1 MIYGLKNNIFLNVK
15 SCSLEKFTDL
25 QRKVQYV
32 VSNRLQIS
40 TEQKIIL
47 QNRVIFIV
55 MTERFFN
62 LTVYGRD
69 SQYLE
74 RFTKAEEK
82 Y

>member
-1 MIYGLKNNIFLNVK
+1 
-15 SCSLEKFTDL
+15 LEKFADL

-40 TEQKIIL
+40 TEPKIIF
-47 QNRVIFIV
+47 QNTVIFIV

-62 LTVYGRD
+62 PTVYGRD
-69 SQYLE
+69 SHHLE
-74 RFTKAEEK
+74 IFTKAGEK

>member
-1 MIYGLKNNIFLNVK
+1 MIYGLKNNIFLDVK
-15 SCSLEKFTDL
+15 TCSLEKFADL
-25 QRKVQYV
+25 QRKVQYLF
-32 VSNRLQIS
+32 SNRLQIP
-40 TEQKIIL
+40 TEPKIL
-47 QNRVIFIV
+47 FQNTVIFIV

-69 SQYLE
+69 SHHFE

>member
-1 MIYGLKNNIFLNVK
+1 MIYGLKNNAFLNVK
-15 SCSLEKFTDL
+15 SCSLEKFADL
-25 QRKVQYV
+25 QRKVPYV

-40 TEQKIIL
+40 TEPKIIF
-47 QNRVIFIV
+47 QNTAIFIV
-55 MTERFFN
+55 MTERFFS

-69 SQYLE
+69 SHYLE